1 MRLCEGEGV
10 DVEGVGADSD
20 VVVVGSDGADCWAG
34 SGLASSTGGWR
45 LEISSPS
52 SASRAMTLP
61 TGTFLVPS

>member
-1 MRLCEGEGV
+1 MEGAGAGSDFGV
-10 DVEGVGADSD
+10 A
-20 VVVVGSDGADCWAG
+20 GSDGADCWVG
-34 SGLASSTGGWR
+34 SGLASSAGGWR